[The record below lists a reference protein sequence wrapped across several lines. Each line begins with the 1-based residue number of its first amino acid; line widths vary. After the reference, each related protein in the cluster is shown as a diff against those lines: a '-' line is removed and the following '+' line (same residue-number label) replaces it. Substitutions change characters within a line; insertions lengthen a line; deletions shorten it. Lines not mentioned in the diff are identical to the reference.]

1 MLSTAALAAALDFVG
16 DAADASDDAEAF
28 ARCGVEGL
36 TALVASDLTT
46 LSVCDLDS
54 GRRRVTGT
62 DAVGDTARASFDRHF
77 NEHPLVQHHGR
88 DGGRHAHRI
97 SDSVPWRA
105 FRQSALYDEY
115 YRLIG
120 LDHAVALPLYVGNG
134 WLVSFVLNR
143 KARDFSDD
151 ELALLELVRRPLARL
166 FRRSAALA
174 RPHAERPT
182 LPADLPLTARERDV
196 LGWVAAGKTDR
207 DIAEILGIS
216 PRTVHKHL
224 QRVYAKLGVETR
236 TAAVM
241 RALAS

>member
-1 MLSTAALAAALDFVG
+1 MLSSATLVAALDFVG

-36 TALVASDLTT
+36 SALLASELTT
-46 LSVCDLDS
+46 LSVCDLHS
-54 GRRRVTGT
+54 ARRPFTGT
-62 DAVGDTARASFDRHF
+62 DAARARFERHF
-77 NEHPLVQHHGR
+77 NQRPLVQHHAR
-88 DGGRHAHRI
+88 DDGRHAHRVI
-97 SDSVPWRA
+97 DPVASRA
-105 FRQSALYDEY
+105 LRASAPDDEHGRQ
-115 YRLIG
+115 IG
-120 LDHAVALPLYVGNG
+120 LGHTVALPLYADQG

-143 KARDFSDD
+143 KACDFTDD

-174 RPHAERPT
+174 RPHAEPAS
-182 LPADLPLTARERDV
+182 LPANLPLTARERDV
-196 LGWVAAGKTDR
+196 LRWVAAGKTDR
-207 DIAEILGIS
+207 DIAEILSIS